1 MLMTRP
7 PSGSSG
13 RAACVT
19 NATPLRSVS
28 TTVSQASSSS
38 EARSVGIFVP
48 ALLTR
53 MSIVPHPRVSAS
65 KHTRIDAALRTS
77 SPSATERR
85 PFVRISRATGSA
97 SPAFRDVIATSA
109 PALARA
115 TAIARPMPRLPPV
128 TSERLP
134 CRSNGPPIQRGRIR
148 SMRTVEA
155 EIRAPGNEAF
165 PDVLTPDALDFL
177 GRLHREVEPTRVER
191 LASRAEVAERLR
203 SGGRFHFLGETADV
217 RQKDWRVADVPKDL
231 RVRKV
236 EITGPTDRKMVIN
249 ALNSGASVYMAD
261 FEDANTPTWHNMV
274 EGQRNLIDAVE
285 RRISFKNPDG
295 REYKLNDE
303 IATLVVRPRGWHLV
317 ERHLLIDGVPISG
330 AVFDFGLYVF
340 HNARRLLERGS
351 GPYFYLPKME
361 SHREARL
368 WNDIFN
374 WTEDELDLGRGKIKA
389 TVLVEVLP
397 LAFEMEETLY
407 ELRDHRAGL
416 NAGRWDYMFSI
427 IKKLGDRKQFI
438 LPDRGQVAMT
448 VPFMR
453 AYTEL
458 LVKTCH
464 KRGAFALGGMA
475 AVIPNRRY
483 PGVTVTAV
491 AKVGADKKREA
502 TDGFDGTWVAHP
514 DLVET
519 AMSEF
524 DRALGK
530 QLNQLDRQRPEVA
543 VTAEQLLD
551 VRIPGGT
558 ITDAGLRTNVSVGIQ
573 YIASWLRGTGAAA
586 INNLMEDAATAEISR
601 SQVWQWIHHGVSL
614 KEGPQVTAKLVQDI
628 EHEELAKIKSA
639 VGDDFFA
646 KGRYDEARE
655 IFDGVALQRIS
666 RSSSRSPRMNG
677 STSSPAQLRS
687 PNYLRGR

>member
-1 MLMTRP
+1 
-7 PSGSSG
+7 
-13 RAACVT
+13 
-19 NATPLRSVS
+19 
-28 TTVSQASSSS
+28 
-38 EARSVGIFVP
+38 
-48 ALLTR
+48 
-53 MSIVPHPRVSAS
+53 
-65 KHTRIDAALRTS
+65 
-77 SPSATERR
+77 
-85 PFVRISRATGSA
+85 
-97 SPAFRDVIATSA
+97 
-109 PALARA
+109 
-115 TAIARPMPRLPPV
+115 
-128 TSERLP
+128 
-134 CRSNGPPIQRGRIR
+134 
-148 SMRTVEA
+148 MRTVEA
-155 EIRAPGNEAF
+155 EIRAPGSEGF

-177 GRLHREVEPTRVER
+177 GRLHREVEPTRLER
-191 LASRAEVAERLR
+191 LAWRAEVAERLR
-203 SGGRFHFLGETADV
+203 NGGTFHFLSGTADV
-217 RQKDWRVADVPKDL
+217 RQKDWRVAEVPKDL

-261 FEDANTPTWHNMV
+261 FEDANTPTWPNMV

-285 RRISFKNPDG
+285 RKISFKNPDG
-295 REYKLNDE
+295 REYKLNE
-303 IATLVVRPRGWHLV
+303 ETATLVVRPRGWHLV
-317 ERHLLIDGVPISG
+317 ERHLMIDGTPISG

-368 WNDIFN
+368 WNQIFD
-374 WTEDELDLGRGKIKA
+374 WTERELDLGSGTIKA

-407 ELRDHRAGL
+407 ELRDHSAGL

-427 IKKLGDRKQFI
+427 IKKLGDRKEFI
-438 LPDRGQVAMT
+438 LPDRAQVSMT

-475 AVIPNRRY
+475 AFIPNRRDQ
-483 PGVTVTAV
+483 TVTETAL
-491 AKVGADKKREA
+491 AKVRDDKKREA

-524 DRALGK
+524 DRALGTRP
-530 QLNQLDRQRPEVA
+530 NQLDRQRPEVDVSA
-543 VTAEQLLD
+543 AQLLE

-614 KEGPQVTAKLVQDI
+614 AEGPRVTAQLVRDV
-628 EHEELAKIKSA
+628 EREELAKIKSA

-646 KGRYDEARE
+646 KGRYEEARE
-655 IFDGVALQRIS
+655 IFDGVAL
-666 RSSSRSPRMNG
+666 
-677 STSSPAQLRS
+677 STEFKEFLTIPAYEHLD
-687 PNYLRGR
+687 